1 MGPAGSNGLAEYA
14 YIYNLAA
21 QVVAI
26 EADVGFGSNGVMT
39 SGITHALGSPAIV
52 LANAGDYKVTFSV
65 SGTEPSQMALFVN
78 GLEVPGGIYGSGAG
92 TQLTTGQVILTVAAG
107 AVLTVRNHSS
117 AAAVTLATP
126 IGGTQAN
133 ANASVAIEKLS

>member
-1 MGPAGSNGLAEYA
+1 MGPAGSSGLTEYA
-14 YIYNLAA
+14 YVYNLAA

-26 EADVGFGSNGVMT
+26 EADIGFGSNGVMT
-39 SGITHALGSPAIV
+39 SGITHALGSPSIV

-78 GLEVPGGIYGSGAG
+78 GVGVAGGIYGSGAG
-92 TQLTTGQVILTVAAG
+92 TQLTTGQVIVTVLAG